1 MTNLTDSLA
10 PRADELASLLL
21 AGDAAKHV
29 WKHTD
34 LVLATTSLVRA
45 HGPAATLDLLR
56 AHSPRHHETLAA
68 FSVWAISRLVDAGLT
83 TMAVLWHPLT
93 ETSSALSWWTESD
106 LRSAAARTGWI
117 EPTLATDGE
126 VRPSLPVV
134 PALLAA

>member
-21 AGDAAKHV
+21 AGGSVKRV

-45 HGPAATLDLLR
+45 HGPAGALELLR
-56 AHSPRHHETLAA
+56 THAPRHHETLAA

-93 ETSSALSWWTESD
+93 EATSALSWWTIEN
-106 LRSAAARTGWI
+106 LRSEAARISWI
-117 EPTLATDGE
+117 APTLATDGE
-126 VRPSLPVV
+126 VRPTLPVV